1 MQSVTSTFPNEKSIV
16 SRERA
21 ARSYSILEY
30 CLAKVFVEMPLNLLP
45 ILVYCIIMHP

>member
-1 MQSVTSTFPNEKSIV
+1 MTSTFPNEKAVV

-45 ILVYCIIMHP
+45 ILVYSVIVHP